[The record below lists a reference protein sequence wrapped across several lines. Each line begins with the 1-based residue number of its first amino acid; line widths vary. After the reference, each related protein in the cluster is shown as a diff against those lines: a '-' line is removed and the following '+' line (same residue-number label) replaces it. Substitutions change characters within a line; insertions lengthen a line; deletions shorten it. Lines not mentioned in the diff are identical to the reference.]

1 MQKWT
6 LAKLQAILTPLQILH
21 FFHVYIVLGASGGVI
36 RQVDSC
42 KVFGKHKTTFNKY
55 NRIIASFNLWQ
66 IERDGQDEDQ
76 DNLNQVIFLLKE
88 QELIDVLF
96 ELFEIGEFLKSSYI
110 DYDNQF
116 DHNYIFQLKS
126 KHQSKLGKV

>member
-1 MQKWT
+1 MNKWT

-36 RQVDSC
+36 SEVDSNI
-42 KVFGKHKTTFNKY
+42 VLGKHETTFNKY
-55 NRIIASFNLWQ
+55 NHVIASFNLWQ
-66 IERDGQDEDQ
+66 IIRDEKDE
-76 DNLNQVIFLLKE
+76 NKNYFNRVIFLLKE
-88 QELIDVLF
+88 EELTDLLF